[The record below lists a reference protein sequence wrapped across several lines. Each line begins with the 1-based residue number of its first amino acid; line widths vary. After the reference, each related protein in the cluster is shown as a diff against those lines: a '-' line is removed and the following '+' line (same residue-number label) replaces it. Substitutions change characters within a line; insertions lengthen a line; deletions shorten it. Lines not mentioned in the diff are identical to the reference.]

1 MVLDGFSVRAGTGSS
16 AAHPV
21 YLGHGPRAD
30 WSVGGLLESHAM
42 LPRPR
47 PFFALLLLAVLCAG
61 CTSLVPRLEP
71 PQLSVLGVELLRGDL
86 FEQRFKARMR
96 VQNPNDRA
104 IAVRSVS
111 YTLEVGAEEL
121 GRGMSGAS
129 FTVPPLGEAE
139 FDMTVTANLAGTLLR
154 LLERVRGDGMPES
167 LSYRLRGEV
176 KLAEGLVRTIPFDE
190 KGSVRL
196 R

>member
-1 MVLDGFSVRAGTGSS
+1 MV
-16 AAHPV
+16 
-21 YLGHGPRAD
+21 
-30 WSVGGLLESHAM
+30 
-42 LPRPR
+42 
-47 PFFALLLLAVLCAG
+47 
-61 CTSLVPRLEP
+61 
-71 PQLSVLGVELLRGDL
+71 GVELLRGDL

-111 YTLEVGAEEL
+111 YTLEVGGEEL

-139 FDMTVTANLAGTLLR
+139 FDMTVTANLAGTLMR
-154 LLERVRGDGMPES
+154 LLERVRGGGMPES
-167 LSYRLRGEV
+167 LAYRLRGEV